1 MKQTASL
8 AAVLLL
14 ILSAASRAEDHAV
27 SVVDN
32 RFEPQNLT
40 IAPGDTVTW
49 TNEGSNA
56 HNVNADD
63 GSFRCAEGCD
73 SSGGDGSPSSS
84 AWSFSLTF
92 DEPGEIGY
100 HCDLHGAPGGG
111 MFGTLTVESSSDD
124 TDTMPINF
132 GMTGSWYNPDT
143 SGQGFLFDV
152 VPDGDPPLVQVYWFT
167 YDQEAGGPS
176 AQRWLIAQGSW
187 QDGDSAVVL
196 EVIQVT
202 GGSFDSADPSPS
214 NETIGMAEIQ
224 FHDCTTAT
232 MTYEFDFDGESDN
245 PVNGTIPLQR
255 LSPDVMCASLAESR

>member
-1 MKQTASL
+1 MRQKAFIG
-8 AAVLLL
+8 ALLL
-14 ILSAASRAEDHAV
+14 LFVASAPLAEEHSV

-32 RFEPQNLT
+32 SFNPQSLT

-49 TNEGSNA
+49 TNQGSNA

-73 SSGGDGSPSSS
+73 ATGGDGSPSS
-84 AWSFSLTF
+84 APWSVSLTF
-92 DEPGEIGY
+92 DEVGEIGY
-100 HCDLHGAPGGG
+100 HCDLHGAAGTG
-111 MFGTLTVESSSDD
+111 MFGTITVESADGG
-124 TDTMPINF
+124 DTMPINF

-143 SGQGFLFDV
+143 SGQGFLIDV
-152 VPDGDPPLVQVYWFT
+152 VPDGDPPLVQIYWFT

-187 QDGDSAVVL
+187 QEGDSTVVL

-202 GGSFDSADPSPS
+202 GGAFDSADPAP
-214 NETIGMAEIQ
+214 ETQTIGMAEIQ
-224 FHDCTTAT
+224 FHSCTTAT
-232 MTYEFDFDGESDN
+232 MTYEFDFDGEGGN
-245 PVNGTIPLQR
+245 PVTGTIPIQR